1 MISTLSPLL
10 LAVILGLLMLVIVE
24 EPIVFGEVLVRAD
37 KE

>member
-1 MISTLSPLL
+1 MISILSPLL
-10 LAVILGLLMLVIVE
+10 LVVILGLLILVIVE

>member
-10 LAVILGLLMLVIVE
+10 LAVILGLLRLVIVE